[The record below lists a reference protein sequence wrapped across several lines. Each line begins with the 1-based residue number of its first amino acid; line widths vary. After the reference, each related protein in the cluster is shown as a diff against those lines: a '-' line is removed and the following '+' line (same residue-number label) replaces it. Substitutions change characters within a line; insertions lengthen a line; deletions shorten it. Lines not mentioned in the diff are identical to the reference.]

1 MFCYEYSYDIFR
13 SVLVIVGSNCTALRL
28 DTTETGEKTMRKTPK
43 YQLVADRLTG
53 LIEEGVFGP
62 GAAAPSV
69 RKLSRQWKVSITT
82 ILKAYYLLEARGLL
96 VPRPRSGFYVS
107 NRLPSAPPE
116 PALSNPEPDPS
127 TVGMRELIT
136 MIVLRDTL
144 NPQLTQLGAA
154 HPAAELTATRQL
166 NRHMASAARRM
177 GDRAGLY
184 MTPPGNRPLRQQIVR
199 HAVDAGCSLAA
210 DDIIITSGC
219 GEAVSSCLQ
228 AVCRPGDT
236 VAVESPICFDVF
248 QYLENLGL
256 KALEIPTHPR
266 DGISLEA
273 LRFALENNSVQACIV
288 ISNFNNPLG
297 SCIPDEHK
305 QALVSLMAD
314 FDIPLIEN
322 DIFGDMHF
330 SVKRPLSAKAFDTK
344 GLVLWC
350 ASFSK
355 TLSPGLRVGW
365 AAPGRYRS
373 TVAWLKYSTSLA
385 TGTLPQV
392 AVAAFMAEGG
402 YRQHLRRIRRIYQQ
416 RVADLRRC
424 VIRFFPADIRV
435 TDPSGGYLLW
445 IELPQRIDALALYR
459 SALKEDIAITPGHLF
474 STGDRYGN
482 FIRLNAANWSDE
494 ATPAIERLG
503 RVIERM
509 AQER

>member
-1 MFCYEYSYDIFR
+1 M
-13 SVLVIVGSNCTALRL
+13 G
-28 DTTETGEKTMRKTPK
+28 KTPK
-43 YQLVADRLTG
+43 YQQVADRLTH

-69 RKLSRQWKVSITT
+69 RKLSRQWKVSIST

-107 NRLPSAPPE
+107 TRLPSAPPE
-116 PALSNPEPDPS
+116 PALSDPEPDPS

-144 NPQLTQLGAA
+144 NPQLVQLGAA
-154 HPAAELTATRQL
+154 HPAPELTATRTL
-166 NRHMASAARRM
+166 NRHLASAARRM

-184 MTPPGNRPLRQQIVR
+184 MIPPGNKPLRQQIVR
-199 HAVDAGCSLAA
+199 HAVDAGCSLDA
-210 DDIIITSGC
+210 DELVITSGC

-228 AVCRPGDT
+228 AICRPGDT

-273 LRFALENNSVQACIV
+273 LRFALENNSVQACVV

-297 SCIPDEHK
+297 SCIPDENK
-305 QALVSLMAD
+305 QALVNLLTAHE
-314 FDIPLIEN
+314 IPLIEN

-330 SVKRPLSAKAFDTK
+330 ATKRPLSAKAFDTS
-344 GLVLWC
+344 GLVMWC

-385 TGTLPQV
+385 TATLPQV

-402 YRQHLRRIRRIYQQ
+402 YRQHLRRIRRIYRQ
-416 RVADLRRC
+416 RVADLRRA

-435 TDPSGGYLLW
+435 TDPAGGYLLW
-445 IELPQRIDALALYR
+445 IELPQRIDALELYR
-459 SALKEDIAITPGHLF
+459 SALMAGIAITPGHLF
-474 STGDRYGN
+474 STGDRYRN
-482 FIRLNAANWSDE
+482 FIRLNAANWSD
-494 ATPAIERLG
+494 AAIPAIERLG
-503 RVIERM
+503 GVIDAM
-509 AQER
+509 LQAK

>member
-1 MFCYEYSYDIFR
+1 MP
-13 SVLVIVGSNCTALRL
+13 
-28 DTTETGEKTMRKTPK
+28 KTPK
-43 YQLVADRLTG
+43 YQQVADRLTR
-53 LIEEGVFGP
+53 LIEEGAFGP

-69 RKLSRQWKVSITT
+69 RKLSRQWRVSITT

-116 PALSNPEPDPS
+116 PALSDPEPDPS

-144 NPQLTQLGAA
+144 NPKLIQLGAA
-154 HPAAELTATRQL
+154 HPAQELTATRQL
-166 NRHMASAARRM
+166 NRIMASAARRM

-184 MTPPGNRPLRQQIVR
+184 MAPPGNKPLRQQIVQ
-199 HAVDAGCSLAA
+199 HAVNAGCTLDA
-210 DDIIITSGC
+210 DEIVITSGC
-219 GEAVSSCLQ
+219 GEAVYSCLQ

-266 DGISLEA
+266 DGISLDA
-273 LRFALENNSVQACIV
+273 LAFALQNNSVQACLV
-288 ISNFNNPLG
+288 IANFNNPLG
-297 SCIPDEHK
+297 SCIPDDHK
-305 QALVSLMAD
+305 KALVNLLVRH
-314 FDIPLIEN
+314 DIPLIEN
-322 DIFGDMHF
+322 DIFGDIHF
-330 SVKRPLSAKAFDTK
+330 AAKRPLSAKAFDND
-344 GLVLWC
+344 GRVLWC

-402 YRQHLRRIRRIYQQ
+402 YRQHLRRVRRIYQQ
-416 RVADLRRC
+416 RVAELRRA

-445 IELPQRIDALALYR
+445 IELPEAIDTLALYR
-459 SALKEDIAITPGHLF
+459 SALEEGIAITPGHLF
-474 STGDRYGN
+474 SAGNRYRN
-482 FIRLNAANWSDE
+482 FIRLNAANWSE
-494 ATPAIERLG
+494 AATPAIQRLG
-503 RVIERM
+503 KVIDRM
-509 AQER
+509 SQAS

>member
-1 MFCYEYSYDIFR
+1 M
-13 SVLVIVGSNCTALRL
+13 V
-28 DTTETGEKTMRKTPK
+28 KTPK
-43 YQLVADRLTG
+43 YQQIADRLTR
-53 LIEEGVFGP
+53 LIEEGAFSP

-69 RKLSRQWKVSITT
+69 RKLSQQWKVSITT
-82 ILKAYYLLEARGLL
+82 ILKAYYLLEAQGLL

-107 NRLPSAPPE
+107 HRLPGAPPE
-116 PALSNPEPDPS
+116 PALSDPEPDPN

-144 NPQLTQLGAA
+144 NPKLTQLGAA
-154 HPAAELTATRQL
+154 HPAQELSATRQL
-166 NRHMASAARRM
+166 NRLMASAARRM

-184 MTPPGNRPLRQQIVR
+184 MPPPGNKPLRQQIAR
-199 HAVDAGCSLAA
+199 HAVNAGCTLDA
-210 DDIIITSGC
+210 DEVVITSGC

-236 VAVESPICFDVF
+236 VAIESPICFDVF
-248 QYLENLGL
+248 QYMENLGL

-273 LRFALENNSVQACIV
+273 LGFALENNSVQACLV

-297 SCIPDEHK
+297 SCIPDERK
-305 QALVSLMAD
+305 EELVKLLTRH
-314 FDIPLIEN
+314 DIPLIEN
-322 DIFGDMHF
+322 DIFGDIHF
-330 SVKRPLSAKAFDTK
+330 SAKRPLSCKAFDTD

-373 TVAWLKYSTSLA
+373 TVAWLKYSTTLA
-385 TGTLPQV
+385 TATLPQV

-402 YRQHLRRIRRIYQQ
+402 YHQHLRRIRRIYQQ
-416 RVADLRRC
+416 RVTDLRRA
-424 VIRFFPADIRV
+424 VIRFFPSDIRV

-445 IELPQRIDALALYR
+445 IELPECVDALTLYKT
-459 SALKEDIAITPGHLF
+459 ALKEGIAITPGHLF
-474 STGDRYGN
+474 STGERYRN

-494 ATPAIERLG
+494 ATPAIRRLG
-503 RVIERM
+503 GVIEKM
-509 AQER
+509 AKAG

>member
-1 MFCYEYSYDIFR
+1 
-13 SVLVIVGSNCTALRL
+13 VA
-28 DTTETGEKTMRKTPK
+28 KTSK
-43 YQLVADRLTG
+43 YQQVADRLTR

-82 ILKAYYLLEARGLL
+82 ILKAYYLLEAQGLL

-107 NRLPSAPPE
+107 SRLPSAPPE
-116 PALSNPEPDPS
+116 PALSDPEPDPS

-144 NPQLTQLGAA
+144 NPQLLQLGAA
-154 HPAAELTATRQL
+154 HPDPALTGTRAL
-166 NRHMASAARRM
+166 NRHMASAARRL

-184 MTPPGNRPLRQQIVR
+184 MIPPGNKHLRQQIVR
-199 HAVDAGCSLAA
+199 HAVDAGCSLDA
-210 DDIIITSGC
+210 DEIVITSGC

-228 AVCRPGDT
+228 AICQPGDT

-273 LRFALENNSVQACIV
+273 LRFALDNNSVQACVV

-297 SCIPDEHK
+297 SRIPDENK
-305 QALVSLMAD
+305 QALVNLLATHE
-314 FDIPLIEN
+314 IPLVEN

-330 SVKRPLSAKAFDTK
+330 SSKRPLSAKAFDTN

-350 ASFSK
+350 GSFSK

-385 TGTLPQV
+385 TATLPQV
-392 AVAAFMAEGG
+392 AVAAFMADGG
-402 YRQHLRRIRRIYQQ
+402 YRQHLRRIRRIYRQ
-416 RVADLRRC
+416 RVADLRRA
-424 VIRFFPADIRV
+424 VIRFFPTDIRV
-435 TDPSGGYLLW
+435 TDPAGGYLLW
-445 IELPQRIDALALYR
+445 IALPERIDALALYR
-459 SALKEDIAITPGHLF
+459 SALAAGIAITPGHLF
-474 STGDRYGN
+474 STGERYRN
-482 FIRLNAANWSDE
+482 FIRLNAANWSE
-494 ATPAIERLG
+494 AAIPAIERLG
-503 RVIERM
+503 GVIDGM
-509 AQER
+509 LQAK

>member
-1 MFCYEYSYDIFR
+1 M
-13 SVLVIVGSNCTALRL
+13 G
-28 DTTETGEKTMRKTPK
+28 KTPK
-43 YQLVADRLTG
+43 YRQVADRLTR
-53 LIEEGVFGP
+53 LIEEGAFGP

-69 RKLSRQWKVSITT
+69 RELSRQWQVSISTV
-82 ILKAYYLLEARGLL
+82 LKAYYLLEAQGLL
-96 VPRPRSGFYVS
+96 VPRPRSGFYV
-107 NRLPSAPPE
+107 NTRLPSAPPE
-116 PALSNPEPDPS
+116 PALSDPEPDPS
-127 TVGMRELIT
+127 SVGMRELIT

-144 NPQLTQLGAA
+144 NPKLIQLGAA
-154 HPAAELTATRQL
+154 HPAQELTATRQL
-166 NRHMASAARRM
+166 NRIMAAAARRM

-184 MTPPGNRPLRQQIVR
+184 MAPPGNKPLRQQIVQ
-199 HAVDAGCSLAA
+199 HAVNAGCTLDA
-210 DDIIITSGC
+210 DEIVITSGC

-273 LRFALENNSVQACIV
+273 LAFALQNNSVQACLV

-297 SCIPDEHK
+297 SCIPDDHK
-305 QALVSLMAD
+305 EALVNLLARH
-314 FDIPLIEN
+314 DIPLIEN
-322 DIFGDMHF
+322 DIFGDIHF
-330 SVKRPLSAKAFDTK
+330 AAKRPLSAKAFDAD
-344 GLVLWC
+344 GRVLWC

-416 RVADLRRC
+416 RVAELRRA
-424 VIRFFPADIRV
+424 VIRYFPRDIRV

-445 IELPQRIDALALYR
+445 IELPEAIDTLALYR
-459 SALKEDIAITPGHLF
+459 SALEEGIAITPGHLF
-474 STGDRYGN
+474 SAGDRYRN
-482 FIRLNAANWSDE
+482 FIRLNAANWSE
-494 ATPAIERLG
+494 AAEPAIRRLG
-503 RVIERM
+503 VVIDRM
-509 AQER
+509 SQAS

>member
-1 MFCYEYSYDIFR
+1 M
-13 SVLVIVGSNCTALRL
+13 G
-28 DTTETGEKTMRKTPK
+28 KTPK
-43 YQLVADRLTG
+43 YRQVADRLTR
-53 LIEEGVFGP
+53 LIEEGAFGP

-69 RKLSRQWKVSITT
+69 RELSRQWQVSISTV
-82 ILKAYYLLEARGLL
+82 LKAYYLLEAQGLL
-96 VPRPRSGFYVS
+96 VPRPRSGFYV
-107 NRLPSAPPE
+107 NTRLPSAPPE
-116 PALSNPEPDPS
+116 PALSDPEPDPS
-127 TVGMRELIT
+127 SVGMRELIT

-144 NPQLTQLGAA
+144 NPKLIQLGAA
-154 HPAAELTATRQL
+154 HPAQELTATRQL
-166 NRHMASAARRM
+166 NRIMAAAARRM

-184 MTPPGNRPLRQQIVR
+184 MAPPGNKPLRQQIVQ
-199 HAVDAGCSLAA
+199 HAVNAGCTLDA
-210 DDIIITSGC
+210 DEIVITSGC

-273 LRFALENNSVQACIV
+273 LAFALQNNSVQTCLV

-297 SCIPDEHK
+297 SCIPDDHK
-305 QALVSLMAD
+305 EALVNLLARH
-314 FDIPLIEN
+314 DIPLIEN
-322 DIFGDMHF
+322 DIFGDIHF
-330 SVKRPLSAKAFDTK
+330 AAKRPLSAKAFDAD
-344 GLVLWC
+344 GRVLWC

-416 RVADLRRC
+416 RVAELRRA
-424 VIRFFPADIRV
+424 VIRYFPRDIRV

-445 IELPQRIDALALYR
+445 IELPEAIDTLALYR
-459 SALKEDIAITPGHLF
+459 SALEEGIAITPGHLF
-474 STGDRYGN
+474 SAGDRYRN
-482 FIRLNAANWSDE
+482 FIRLNAANWSE
-494 ATPAIERLG
+494 AAEPAIRRLG
-503 RVIERM
+503 VVIDRM
-509 AQER
+509 SQAS

>member
-1 MFCYEYSYDIFR
+1 MGKI
-13 SVLVIVGSNCTALRL
+13 
-28 DTTETGEKTMRKTPK
+28 PK
-43 YQLVADRLTG
+43 YQQVADQLTR
-53 LIEEGVFGP
+53 LIEDGAFGP

-69 RKLSRQWKVSITT
+69 RKLSQQWKVSITT

-107 NRLPSAPPE
+107 NQLPSAPPE
-116 PALSNPEPDPS
+116 PALSDPEPDPS
-127 TVGMRELIT
+127 TVSMRELIT

-144 NPQLTQLGAA
+144 NPKLTQLGAA
-154 HPAAELTATRQL
+154 HPAQELTATRQL
-166 NRHMASAARRM
+166 NRIMAAAARRM

-184 MTPPGNRPLRQQIVR
+184 MAPPGNKPLRQQIVR
-199 HAVDAGCSLAA
+199 HAVVAGCTLDA
-210 DDIIITSGC
+210 DEIIITSGC

-248 QYLENLGL
+248 QYMENLGL

-273 LRFALENNSVQACIV
+273 LGFALDNNSVQACLV

-297 SCIPDEHK
+297 SCIPDERK
-305 QALVSLMAD
+305 EALVKLLAPH
-314 FDIPLIEN
+314 DIPLIEN
-322 DIFGDMHF
+322 DIFGDIHF
-330 SVKRPLSAKAFDTK
+330 SSKRPLSAKAFDTK
-344 GLVLWC
+344 SLVLWC

-385 TGTLPQV
+385 TATLPQV
-392 AVAAFMAEGG
+392 AVAEFMAEGG
-402 YRQHLRRIRRIYQQ
+402 YRQHLRRIRRVYQD
-416 RVADLRRC
+416 RVAELRRA
-424 VIRFFPADIRV
+424 VVRFFPSDIRV
-435 TDPSGGYLLW
+435 TDPAGGYLLW
-445 IELPQRIDALALYR
+445 IELPECVDALALYR
-459 SALKEDIAITPGHLF
+459 TALKEGIAITPGHLF
-474 STGDRYGN
+474 STGDRYRN

-494 ATPAIERLG
+494 ATPAIRRLG
-503 RVIERM
+503 RVLDRM
-509 AQER
+509 STGKR

>member
-1 MFCYEYSYDIFR
+1 M
-13 SVLVIVGSNCTALRL
+13 G
-28 DTTETGEKTMRKTPK
+28 KTPK
-43 YQLVADRLTG
+43 YQQIAERLTR
-53 LIEEGVFGP
+53 LIEEGAFGP

-82 ILKAYYLLEARGLL
+82 ILKAYYLLEAQGLL
-96 VPRPRSGFYVS
+96 VARPRSGFYVNS
-107 NRLPSAPPE
+107 RLPSTPPE
-116 PALSNPEPDPS
+116 PALSDPEPDPS

-144 NPQLTQLGAA
+144 NPKLIQLGAA
-154 HPAAELTATRQL
+154 HPAQELTATRQL
-166 NRHMASAARRM
+166 NRIMASAARRM

-184 MTPPGNRPLRQQIVR
+184 MAPPGNKPLRQQIVQ
-199 HAVDAGCSLAA
+199 HAVNAGCTLDAEE
-210 DDIIITSGC
+210 IVITSGC

-228 AVCRPGDT
+228 AVCHPGDT

-248 QYLENLGL
+248 QYLENLRL

-273 LRFALENNSVQACIV
+273 LAFALQNNAVQACLV

-297 SCIPDEHK
+297 SCIPDDRKE
-305 QALVSLMAD
+305 ALVKLLARH
-314 FDIPLIEN
+314 DIPLIEN
-322 DIFGDMHF
+322 DIFGDIHF
-330 SVKRPLSAKAFDTK
+330 AARRPLSAKAFDTD
-344 GLVLWC
+344 GRVLWC

-416 RVADLRRC
+416 RVADLRRA
-424 VIRFFPADIRV
+424 VIRYFPADIRV

-445 IELPQRIDALALYR
+445 IELPETIDTLALYR
-459 SALKEDIAITPGHLF
+459 SAREEGIAITPGHLF
-474 STGDRYGN
+474 SAGERYRN
-482 FIRLNAANWSDE
+482 FIRLNAANWSDAAE
-494 ATPAIERLG
+494 PAIRRLG
-503 RVIERM
+503 TMIDRM
-509 AQER
+509 SRAG